1 MPMMTRAG
9 IVKATFNINKV
20 FTWSLVRFKLSPIAD
35 KNGAWLNHTKK
46 VKKNAI
52 HPRWRILFLPL
63 KEKIFSLFLF
73 GAVGLGD
80 GDDDIS
86 GFLK

>member
-1 MPMMTRAG
+1 M
-9 IVKATFNINKV
+9 
-20 FTWSLVRFKLSPIAD
+20 AD

-46 VKKNAI
+46 VRKKAI
-52 HPRWRILFLPL
+52 HPRWSIWFLPVKERIL
-63 KEKIFSLFLF
+63 SLFLF
-73 GAVGLGD
+73 GAAGLGD

>member
-1 MPMMTRAG
+1 M
-9 IVKATFNINKV
+9 
-20 FTWSLVRFKLSPIAD
+20 AD

-46 VKKNAI
+46 VRKKAI
-52 HPRWRILFLPL
+52 QPRWRILFLPV
-63 KEKIFSLFLF
+63 KDKILSLFLV
-73 GAVGLGD
+73 GAAGLGD